1 MNKTVNRT
9 NSTNYK
15 KKTSSSSN
23 KNYRKNNKKNNYK
36 SKQKNNNN
44 NKPKQEV
51 KRNYKLA
58 NTKLIR
64 LDNIEFKP
72 KLFNRKFK
80 ISKKYRNTI
89 LNKLG
94 LLPIKSGDL
103 DRFKKYYNIYER
115 IELRYLFNKLFD
127 NIEEYLN
134 LLLHCHR
141 KHNDNVVSNKECIIN
156 VEHKFNNAIYDMN
169 LIHLYFKI
177 NIYTLGQK
185 YINIGFN
192 LNECL
197 KTIGT
202 YLKLR
207 EINDSIVLLNPKA
220 DNENEIT
227 KINIPT
233 INGFIYE
240 NGDKSYGYFINNKF
254 DKRQINKTMIDI
266 LKYFLDNKILSQNL
280 VTKLSQTLSYS
291 LGRVKE
297 VKFDKK

>member
-1 MNKTVNRT
+1 MNKTTNKT
-9 NSTNYK
+9 NSNNYK

-23 KNYRKNNKKNNYK
+23 KNYRKNNNKNNYK
-36 SKQKNNNN
+36 MKQN

-51 KRNYKLA
+51 KRNYKLV

-80 ISKKYRNTI
+80 ISKTYRNDI

-94 LLPIKSGDL
+94 LLPIKYNDFV
-103 DRFKKYYNIYER
+103 RFTKYYNAYER
-115 IELRYLFNKLFD
+115 MELRDLFNKLFD

-134 LLLHCHR
+134 LTLYCDR
-141 KHNDNVVSNKECIIN
+141 KNNGKVVSNKECIIN
-156 VEHKFNNAIYDMN
+156 VSHKFKNDKYNIDSVY
-169 LIHLYFKI
+169 LYFKI
-177 NIYTLGQK
+177 NIYTLCKK

-197 KTIGT
+197 KFIGT
-202 YLKLR
+202 YLKLK
-207 EINDSIVLLNPKA
+207 EINNAIVSLNPEEY
-220 DNENEIT
+220 NENKPI

-240 NGDKSYGYFINNKF
+240 NSDKSYGYFINNKF

-266 LKYFLDNKILSQNL
+266 LKYFLDNKILSQTL
-280 VTKLSQTLSYS
+280 VTKLSQALSYS
-291 LGRVKE
+291 LIRVKE

>member
-1 MNKTVNRT
+1 MNKTTNKT
-9 NSTNYK
+9 NSNNYK

-23 KNYRKNNKKNNYK
+23 KNYRKNNNKNNYK
-36 SKQKNNNN
+36 MKQN

-51 KRNYKLA
+51 KRNYKLV

-72 KLFNRKFK
+72 TLFNKKFK

-94 LLPIKSGDL
+94 LLPFKYNDI
-103 DRFKKYYNIYER
+103 DRFTKYYSDSER
-115 IELRYLFNKLFD
+115 MELCDLFNKLFD
-127 NIEEYLN
+127 NIEESLN
-134 LLLHCHR
+134 LMIYCHN
-141 KHNDNVVSNKECIIN
+141 KHKDGIVSNKECVIN
-156 VEHKFNNAIYDMN
+156 VTHKFNNDIYDIDP
-169 LIHLYFKI
+169 IHLYFKI
-177 NIYTLGQK
+177 NIYTLGKK
-185 YINIGFN
+185 YVNIGFN

-197 KTIGT
+197 KFIGT
-202 YLKLR
+202 YLKLK
-207 EINDSIVLLNPKA
+207 EINDAIVSLNLKVH
-220 DNENEIT
+220 NGT
-227 KINIPT
+227 VKINIPT

-254 DKRQINKTMIDI
+254 DKRQINKNMIDI
-266 LKYFLDNKILSQNL
+266 LKYFLDNKILNQTL

-291 LGRVKE
+291 LCRVKE